1 MGPYTFLQ
9 IGTALG
15 KALRAP
21 DFRLCQFIPT
31 DPMLKDEQTSCP
43 ERWAARLRHTYMLF
57 YLYAPIS
64 LDTDKLL
71 IALYIDLGCLDG

>member
-1 MGPYTFLQ
+1 MGPYEFLQ
-9 IGTALG
+9 IGTASG
-15 KALRAP
+15 RALRAP
-21 DFRLCQFIPT
+21 GFRLCQFMHT
-31 DPMLKDEQTSCP
+31 DPMLEAEQASCP

-64 LDTDKLL
+64 LDADKLL